1 MINWICDEGKNRGR
15 KKKRKEER
23 DKLMDKIEI
32 VRECEVSWVNVKKR
46 EERDEKK
53 GKEEDKRK

>member
-1 MINWICDEGKNRGR
+1 
-15 KKKRKEER
+15 
-23 DKLMDKIEI
+23 MDKIEI